1 MIKRNKERVKRMDLV
16 VFKRDVFFE
25 DEHSNPI
32 FKKGKEYEILSED
45 KEFIYVNS
53 KPKTNE
59 CSQVPKE
66 EEGFI
71 FEYK

>member
-1 MIKRNKERVKRMDLV
+1 M
-16 VFKRDVFFE
+16 FFFE
-25 DEHSNPI
+25 NDHSNPI
-32 FKKGKEYEILSED
+32 FKKGKEYEILRED
-45 KEFIYVNS
+45 KEFIYVIS

>member
-1 MIKRNKERVKRMDLV
+1 MDLA

-25 DEHSNPI
+25 NDHSNPI

-59 CSQVPKE
+59 CSQVPKDV
-66 EEGFI
+66 EGFI
-71 FEYK
+71 FKFK

>member
-1 MIKRNKERVKRMDLV
+1 MDLV

-25 DEHSNPI
+25 DKHSNPI

-59 CSQVPKE
+59 CSQVPKK